1 MNALITGGDS
11 GIGLAF
17 AEELA
22 ARGYRL
28 WIVSN
33 REESLAQVRENL
45 GAQTLWADLA
55 AHGAAEKVARWCPA
69 PDVLICNAGMF
80 FMQYLSP
87 ENLPKVQAMMA
98 LHMESVTE
106 LCILLG
112 GKMKERGSGHILILS
127 SMTARIPA
135 PGIAIYSATKTYLK
149 SFGKSF
155 SYEMRPYGVKVCTL
169 CPSAVDTG
177 LYPLGPKLRKTLRSL
192 GIIRSP
198 RWMARRG
205 LRALFGGRRSV
216 SPGLM
221 NFLLPPI
228 IGLMPNRLIDYLGM
242 KWINTPAP
250 PSPDNGPT
258 HTDGPDK
265 AA

>member
-33 REESLAQVRENL
+33 REETLAQVRENL

-87 ENLPKVQAMMA
+87 ENLPKVQKMMT
-98 LHMESVTE
+98 LHMESTTE

-112 GKMKERGSGHILILS
+112 GKMKERGAGHILIMS

-135 PGIAIYSATKTYLK
+135 PGIAIYSATKAYLK
-149 SFGKSF
+149 SFGRSF
-155 SYEMRPYGVKVCTL
+155 SYEMRPYGVKVTTV

-177 LYPLGPKLRKTLRSL
+177 LYPLGPGLRRTLKSV

-198 RWMARRG
+198 EWLAGRC
-205 LRALFGGRRSV
+205 LKALFGGRRCI

-221 NFLLPPI
+221 NILLPPV
-228 IGLMPNRLIDYLGM
+228 IGLIPNRLIDRLGM
-242 KWINTPAP
+242 KWINTPAQ
-250 PSPDNGPT
+250 PSPDSGPT
-258 HTDGPDK
+258 HKDAPGK
-265 AA
+265 A